1 MYMLVHRIRGWTRC
15 CLSTFLMGL
24 QVDGPCTGVNDGIEE
39 RVSAYLQCDKF
50 RPDLCRLFIEAS
62 VRARA
67 HSTPP
72 FIESRPFVSSLSN
85 DFSER
90 HLPDL
95 SSGPFRACCY
105 FHCTWYIW
113 CWCFER
119 VHESGVRLSADH
131 IIH

>member
-1 MYMLVHRIRGWTRC
+1 MDSVLAQG

-50 RPDLCRLFIEAS
+50 RPDLCRLFVEAS

-67 HSTPP
+67 YSTPP

-90 HLPDL
+90 RLPDL
-95 SSGPFRACCY
+95 SSGLVKVALPCLLLFPLHVVY
-105 FHCTWYIW
+105 MVLMF
-113 CWCFER
+113 
-119 VHESGVRLSADH
+119 
-131 IIH
+131 